1 MSARAAAPARRRSH
15 AAPAPRPR
23 PRPAPA
29 PARPRPRPAAR
40 RGRRARPRLG
50 RLLIPLIALIL
61 GGVVWVNVAKLTLTN
76 ETGRVIAESRSVQAE
91 NVRLRSRLEQR
102 NANVVDA
109 ASRRL
114 AMELPPLDAVTY
126 LDVPPPAR

>member
-1 MSARAAAPARRRSH
+1 MSARAAAPARGRTQ

-29 PARPRPRPAAR
+29 RPRPRPAAR
-40 RGRRARPRLG
+40 RARRARPRLG
-50 RLLIPLIALIL
+50 RLVIPLIALIL

-109 ASRRL
+109 AGRRL

>member
-1 MSARAAAPARRRSH
+1 
-15 AAPAPRPR
+15 
-23 PRPAPA
+23 
-29 PARPRPRPAAR
+29 
-40 RGRRARPRLG
+40 
-50 RLLIPLIALIL
+50 
-61 GGVVWVNVAKLTLTN
+61 VVWVNVAKLTLTN

-109 ASRRL
+109 AGRRL